1 MAGLRKFILLMLLS
15 VVFADSAYAFHNRF
29 CFIRSFP
36 VSFGNY
42 TPATPV
48 PVDSTGRIRVLCI
61 GGATGSFY
69 TLNIDSGS
77 SGNTANRTMQFGGNQ
92 LVYNLYKD
100 PARTQLWGDGT
111 GGATPLVQP
120 VNSFFIVRNVRVYGR
135 LFANQD
141 PVPGVYSDTV
151 FVTIEF

>member
-1 MAGLRKFILLMLLS
+1 MMVLS
-15 VVFADSAYAFHNRF
+15 VLFADLAQARARF

-48 PVDSTGRIRVLCI
+48 AVDSTGRIRVLCI
-61 GGATGSFY
+61 GNPSGSQGNFY
-69 TLNIDSGS
+69 TLSIDSGS
-77 SGNTANRTMQFGGNQ
+77 SGNTANRTMQFGTDR
-92 LVYNLYKD
+92 LAYNLYKD
-100 PARTQLWGDGT
+100 PARTQVWGDGN
-111 GGATPLVQP
+111 GGATPLMQR
-120 VNSFFIVRNVRVYGR
+120 VNRFFLFRNVPVYGR

-141 PVPGVYSDTV
+141 PVPGLYTDTV